1 MELKIGVVG
10 LGNCGGQIAALAKE
24 EGFSSV
30 AINVSGDDV
39 NTLEDKVSSIIIGNQ
54 MGSGKNREM
63 GKKYGKESIII
74 LTAPALFQQYR
85 KQLPGLFTI
94 FTIACFLPAFQHQRH
109 DSSLRYALRSSNQ
122 SSAWRQTIK

>member
-24 EGFSSV
+24 EGFSAV

-39 NTLEDKVSSIIIGNQ
+39 KTLEDKVSSIIIGNQ

-63 GKKYGKESIII
+63 GKKYGKESIMKI
-74 LTAPALFQQYR
+74 LQKDSFRKVIDDAQLVFVCYSMGVGTGAAL
-85 KQLPGLFTI
+85 
-94 FTIACFLPAFQHQRH
+94 
-109 DSSLRYALRSSNQ
+109 
-122 SSAWRQTIK
+122 